1 MPAVTG
7 IAPLNTLLAA
17 CRRYPLP
24 PHRRLTFEYVLLA
37 GVNDR
42 EADAARLVKLVSGIR
57 CKVNL
62 IPFNPFPR
70 SAFRRPSDHDVLAF
84 QSIVRSAGI
93 DVFIRKSRGRDVLGA
108 CGQLGTIPHSNVRTL
123 TQIESRC

>member
-1 MPAVTG
+1 M
-7 IAPLNTLLAA
+7 AA

-42 EADAARLVKLVSGIR
+42 PDDATRLAKLLRRLR

-62 IPFNPFPR
+62 IPFNEFPGSR
-70 SAFRRPSDHDVLAF
+70 FRRPLDRDVLAL
-84 QSIVRSAGI
+84 QSMLRQSGL

-108 CGQLGTIPHSNVRTL
+108 CGQLGNLPTAVEPVAL
-123 TQIESRC
+123 TPAESRC